1 MSISEASRHQLYQR
15 LEQVLGPE
23 EAAVL
28 MEHLPPVGWADV
40 ATRRDLDH
48 LEALLRADLDA
59 MEMRLTGEMIALESR
74 LTTKMNA
81 LDARLTT
88 ELAALDTRIT
98 ALDARLTTDLAALG
112 TRITALDA
120 RLTTELAAFG
130 ARLGDDLSTQL
141 RDQRNQLFAAL
152 GAMTTLMSVALV
164 VVGLA

>member
-1 MSISEASRHQLYQR
+1 VSISEASRHQLYQR

-48 LEALLRADLDA
+48 LEVLQ
-59 MEMRLTGEMIALESR
+59 SR
-74 LTTKMNA
+74 LTARMNA
-81 LDARLTT
+81 LDARLTTRMNALDARLTTRMNALDARITTLDARLTT
-88 ELAALDTRIT
+88 ELAALDARI
-98 ALDARLTTDLAALG
+98 
-112 TRITALDA
+112 
-120 RLTTELAAFG
+120 TTELAAFG

-141 RDQRNQLFAAL
+141 RDQRNQLFAAI

-164 VVGLA
+164 VVGLG